1 VTFYVLTALVLG
13 GVARVTGSIIGPM
26 LFWGLFTFVDNFMR
40 QVTED
45 PIKVGNFTLLQST
58 QVGQLNYMLIGLA
71 LILLMV
77 FRPQGLVGNRKEMA
91 FDGR

>member
-1 VTFYVLTALVLG
+1 
-13 GVARVTGSIIGPM
+13 M

-40 QVTED
+40 QIAED
-45 PIKVGNFTLLQST
+45 PIKVGNLTLLQST

>member
-1 VTFYVLTALVLG
+1 
-13 GVARVTGSIIGPM
+13 
-26 LFWGLFTFVDNFMR
+26 MR
-40 QVTED
+40 QIAED
-45 PIKVGNFTLLQST
+45 PIKVGNFTILQST

>member
-1 VTFYVLTALVLG
+1 
-13 GVARVTGSIIGPM
+13 
-26 LFWGLFTFVDNFMR
+26 
-40 QVTED
+40 
-45 PIKVGNFTLLQST
+45 VGNFTILQST